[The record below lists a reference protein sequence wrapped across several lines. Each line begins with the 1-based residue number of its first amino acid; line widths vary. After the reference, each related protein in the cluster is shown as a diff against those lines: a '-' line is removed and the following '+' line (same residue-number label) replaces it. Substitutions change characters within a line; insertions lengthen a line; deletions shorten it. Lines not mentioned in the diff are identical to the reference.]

1 MSMNESLAVLPLFD
15 ASTRREEARLG
26 LARALAA
33 AGIDSA
39 DLDARVLLCGALG
52 IGHLD
57 LIREPSVPLGEGAAI
72 LRDFAERRMNREPVS
87 RILGYRDFWDMRIAV
102 SPHVL
107 DPRPDTEILVEAVL
121 SHGAGLSR
129 QPLRLLDLGV
139 GSGAILCA
147 LLRGF
152 PGSFG
157 FGIDLSPKACAT
169 ARENLAAFGLLGRG
183 HIACGNWTEPL
194 TGEFDIIVANPPY
207 IPRSEIAGLDRE
219 VRVHDPLLALD
230 GGDDGLTAYRRII
243 PRLPQLLRAP
253 GLVAFELGPAQ
264 AAPVARMLEATGFCD
279 IHAMCDLAGRE
290 RILLAWRA
298 KA

>member
-1 MSMNESLAVLPLFD
+1 MSMKESLAVLPRFD
-15 ASTRREEARLG
+15 ALTRRDEARLG

-57 LIREPSVPLGEGAAI
+57 LIREPSVPLGERAAI
-72 LRDFAERRMNREPVS
+72 LCHFAERRMNREPVS
-87 RILGYRDFWDMRIAV
+87 KILGYRDFWDIRIGV
-102 SPHVL
+102 SAHVL

-121 SHGAGLSR
+121 SHGASLSQ

-152 PGSFG
+152 PGSLG
-157 FGIDLSPKACAT
+157 LGIDLSPKACVT
-169 ARENLAAFGLLGRG
+169 ARENLAALGLLGRG
-183 HIACGNWTEPL
+183 QIACGNWTEAL
-194 TGEFDIIVANPPY
+194 TGQFNVIVSNPPY
-207 IPRSEIAGLDRE
+207 IPSSEIAGLERE
-219 VRVHDPLLALD
+219 VRDHDPHLSLD
-230 GGDDGLTAYRRII
+230 GGDDGLVAYRQII
-243 PRLPQLLRAP
+243 PRLPQLLTVP
-253 GLVAFELGPAQ
+253 GLVAFEFGPAQ
-264 AAPVARMLEATGFCD
+264 TAPVARMLEAMGFCN
-279 IHAMCDLAGRE
+279 IQAICDLAGRE

>member
-1 MSMNESLAVLPLFD
+1 MSMNESLAVLPRFE
-15 ASTRREEARLG
+15 ASTRRDEARLG

-57 LIREPSVPLGEGAAI
+57 LIREPGAA
-72 LRDFAERRMNREPVS
+72 LGDGAALLNDFTARRMNREPVS
-87 RILGYRDFWDMRIAV
+87 KILGYRDFWDMRIGV
-102 SPHVL
+102 GPHVL

-121 SHGAGLSR
+121 SHGAGLS
-129 QPLRLLDLGV
+129 PPFLRLLDLGV

-157 FGIDLSPKACAT
+157 LGIDVSPRACAT
-169 ARENLAAFGLLGRG
+169 ARANLVALGLLGRG
-183 HIACGNWTEPL
+183 QIACGNWTEAL
-194 TGEFDIIVANPPY
+194 TGRFNVIVSNPPY
-207 IPRSEIAGLDRE
+207 IPKGTIAGLDRE
-219 VRVHDPLLALD
+219 VRDHDPLLALD
-230 GGDDGLTAYRRII
+230 GGEDGLVAYRQII
-243 PRLPQLLRAP
+243 PRLPSLLAAP
-253 GLVAFELGPAQ
+253 GLIAFEVGPGQ
-264 AAPVARMLEATGFCD
+264 AAPVARLLEETEFCD
-279 IHAMCDLAGRE
+279 INVMPDLAGRE
-290 RILLAWRA
+290 RILLARRA